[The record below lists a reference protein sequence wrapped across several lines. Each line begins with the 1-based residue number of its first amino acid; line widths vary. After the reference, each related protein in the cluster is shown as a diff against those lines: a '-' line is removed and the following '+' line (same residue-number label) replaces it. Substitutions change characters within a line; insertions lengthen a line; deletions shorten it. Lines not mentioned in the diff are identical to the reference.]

1 MRLNI
6 VILLGHPGAAK
17 GTQAR
22 AIMYRLD
29 IPQISTG
36 DMLREAIAR
45 KTANG
50 KEAKAKMDAG
60 ELVSDALVNGIV
72 AERISH
78 DDCKKGFILDG
89 YPRTVPQAETFSK
102 ELSNGD
108 NLFVIE
114 IGAQS
119 DGLTNRLTGRWICPG
134 CGEIYNTYS
143 RAPKKEGVC
152 DVCGW
157 TLFHR
162 SDDRED
168 LVRERFRTY
177 NEETFPLVD
186 YYQKQGVYYR
196 VDGMRPI
203 EEVTR
208 EILTLIDKKKV
219 LIPAGRGG
227 NEEFAKRRRH

>member
-1 MRLNI
+1 MGRNI
-6 VILLGHPGAAK
+6 VILLGHPGAGK

-22 AIMYRLD
+22 AIMHRLD

-36 DMLREAIAR
+36 DMLREAIAK
-45 KTANG
+45 KTSFG
-50 KEAKAKMDAG
+50 REAKAKMDAG
-60 ELVSDALVNGIV
+60 ELVSDEIVNGIV
-72 AERISH
+72 AERISR
-78 DDCKKGFILDG
+78 DDCDRGFILDG
-89 YPRTVPQAETFSK
+89 YPRTVQQADTFCK
-102 ELSNGD
+102 LMGDTDRLS
-108 NLFVIE
+108 VIE
-114 IGAQS
+114 IAAQS

-157 TLFHR
+157 SLFHR

-177 NEETFPLVD
+177 KEETYPLVQ
-186 YYQKQGVYYR
+186 YYQQLGAYHR

-203 EEVTR
+203 EHVTNDILSILDNATRKKTVPISSR
-208 EILTLIDKKKV
+208 E
-219 LIPAGRGG
+219 
-227 NEEFAKRRRH
+227 N

>member
-1 MRLNI
+1 MGRKV
-6 VILLGHPGAAK
+6 VILLGHPGAGK

-22 AIMYRLD
+22 AIMHRLD

-36 DMLREAIAR
+36 DMLREAIAK
-45 KTANG
+45 KTSFG
-50 KEAKAKMDAG
+50 REAKAKMDAG
-60 ELVSDALVNGIV
+60 ELVSDEIVNGIV
-72 AERISH
+72 AERIRR
-78 DDCKKGFILDG
+78 DDCKRGFILDG
-89 YPRTVPQAETFSK
+89 YPRTVQQADTFCK
-102 ELSNGD
+102 LMGEGDRLS
-108 NLFVIE
+108 VIE
-114 IGAQS
+114 IAANS

-157 TLFHR
+157 SLFHR

-177 NEETFPLVD
+177 KEETYPLVQ
-186 YYQKQGVYYR
+186 YYQQLGAYHR

-203 EEVTR
+203 EQVTNDILSILDNTNPKKPVPISSR
-208 EILTLIDKKKV
+208 E
-219 LIPAGRGG
+219 
-227 NEEFAKRRRH
+227 N

>member
-1 MRLNI
+1 MGRNI
-6 VILLGHPGAAK
+6 VILLGHPGAGK

-22 AIMYRLD
+22 AIMHRLD

-36 DMLREAIAR
+36 DMLREAIAK
-45 KTANG
+45 KTSFG
-50 KEAKAKMDAG
+50 REAKAKMDAG
-60 ELVSDALVNGIV
+60 ELVSDEIVNGIV
-72 AERISH
+72 AERISR
-78 DDCKKGFILDG
+78 DDCDRGFILDG
-89 YPRTVPQAETFSK
+89 YPRTVQQADTFCK
-102 ELSNGD
+102 LMGEGDRLS
-108 NLFVIE
+108 VIE
-114 IGAQS
+114 IGANS

-157 TLFHR
+157 SLFHR

-177 NEETFPLVD
+177 KEETYPLVQ
-186 YYQKQGVYYR
+186 YYQQLGAYHR

-203 EEVTR
+203 EHVTNDILSILDNATRKKPVPISSR
-208 EILTLIDKKKV
+208 E
-219 LIPAGRGG
+219 
-227 NEEFAKRRRH
+227 N

>member
-1 MRLNI
+1 MGRKV
-6 VILLGHPGAAK
+6 VILLGHPGAGK

-22 AIMYRLD
+22 AIMHRLD

-36 DMLREAIAR
+36 DMLREAIAK
-45 KTANG
+45 KTSFG
-50 KEAKAKMDAG
+50 REAKAKMDAG
-60 ELVSDALVNGIV
+60 ELVSDEIVNGIV

-78 DDCKKGFILDG
+78 DDCKRGFILDG
-89 YPRTVPQAETFSK
+89 YPRTVQQADTFCK
-102 ELSNGD
+102 MMGEGDRLS
-108 NLFVIE
+108 VIE
-114 IGAQS
+114 IAANS

-157 TLFHR
+157 SLFHR

-177 NEETFPLVD
+177 KEETYPLVQ
-186 YYQKQGVYYR
+186 YYQQLGAYHR

-203 EEVTR
+203 EQVTNDILSILDNTNPKKPVPISSR
-208 EILTLIDKKKV
+208 E
-219 LIPAGRGG
+219 
-227 NEEFAKRRRH
+227 N

>member
-1 MRLNI
+1 MGRNI
-6 VILLGHPGAAK
+6 VILLGHPGAGK

-22 AIMYRLD
+22 AIMHRLD

-36 DMLREAIAR
+36 DMLREAIAK
-45 KTANG
+45 KTSFG
-50 KEAKAKMDAG
+50 REAKAKMDAG
-60 ELVSDALVNGIV
+60 ELVSDEIVNGIV
-72 AERISH
+72 AERISR
-78 DDCKKGFILDG
+78 DDCDRGFILDG
-89 YPRTVPQAETFSK
+89 YPRTVQQADTFCK
-102 ELSNGD
+102 LMGDGDRLS
-108 NLFVIE
+108 VIE
-114 IGAQS
+114 IAAQS

-157 TLFHR
+157 SLFHR

-177 NEETFPLVD
+177 KEETYPLVQ
-186 YYQKQGVYYR
+186 YYQQLGAYHR

-203 EEVTR
+203 EHVTNDILSILDNATRKKPVPISSR
-208 EILTLIDKKKV
+208 E
-219 LIPAGRGG
+219 
-227 NEEFAKRRRH
+227 N